1 MAGERAESAESN
13 AISTPR
19 FDSGLSQQT
28 SAEMSS
34 FSSIR
39 EQMTQDTSNL
49 HAMEITGLDTA
60 GGAKDGTNGTTS
72 PESMKSMSQAATDG
86 NMMMSAS
93 DETSADSDPSK
104 GKPPAES
111 DPARDSDPNGNPEK
125 PGSDNALNQMMSSST
140 DDSSDANRPDGAT
153 NQPPDVQADSLPGTD
168 ANAPDGGASG
178 GGKGADDSTKGPTN
192 SPNDKLDSDKQDNNK
207 PLDPPQNTV
216 PPSQGG
222 PDVPTTPAPGAKP
235 TTPAPEEQPLEI

>member
-60 GGAKDGTNGTTS
+60 GGAKDGTNGTTN
-72 PESMKSMSQAATDG
+72 PDQHL
-86 NMMMSAS
+86 
-93 DETSADSDPSK
+93 K
-104 GKPPAES
+104 GS
-111 DPARDSDPNGNPEK
+111 R
-125 PGSDNALNQMMSSST
+125 
-140 DDSSDANRPDGAT
+140 
-153 NQPPDVQADSLPGTD
+153 
-168 ANAPDGGASG
+168 
-178 GGKGADDSTKGPTN
+178 
-192 SPNDKLDSDKQDNNK
+192 
-207 PLDPPQNTV
+207 
-216 PPSQGG
+216 
-222 PDVPTTPAPGAKP
+222 
-235 TTPAPEEQPLEI
+235 

>member
-13 AISTPR
+13 AISQPS
-19 FDSGLSQQT
+19 FDSGLSQPT
-28 SAEMSS
+28 NAEMSS

-60 GGAKDGTNGTTS
+60 SGGKDGTTGTAS
-72 PESMKSMSQAATDG
+72 PESMKSMSQTATDG

-93 DETSADSDPSK
+93 DETSADSDPSS
-104 GKPPAES
+104 KPPAET

-125 PGSDNALNQMMSSST
+125 PGSDNGLNKMMSSST
-140 DDSSDANRPDGAT
+140 DDSTDANPPDDAM
-153 NQPPDVQADSLPGTD
+153 NQPPDGQADSLPGTD

-178 GGKGADDSTKGPTN
+178 GGKGGDDSITGPTN
-192 SPNDKLDSDKQDNNK
+192 SPNDKLDSDKDHNNNK
-207 PLDPPQNTV
+207 PLDPQPNTV
-216 PPSQGG
+216 PPSQSG
-222 PDVPTTPAPGAKP
+222 PDVPSTPAPGAKP
-235 TTPAPEEQPLEI
+235 TPAPQEQPLEI